1 MLFTTKYFFKMT
13 ANKGQVDYAKI
24 AAGLFSILIAISGWF
39 AVTLYDRIT
48 KIEENV
54 QQLLV
59 ASSAEKT
66 EIQNLKERVNNLE
79 GSHKDNF
86 PKKQVFNTEGILPGL
101 LDARKG
107 KRYIAYK

>member
-1 MLFTTKYFFKMT
+1 MT

-39 AVTLYDRIT
+39 AVTLYDKIT

-59 ASSAEKT
+59 TSSAEKT
-66 EIQNLKERVNNLE
+66 EIQNLFRYLMLE
-79 GSHKDNF
+79 GFIQDNG
-86 PKKQVFNTEGILPGL
+86 QLPPQTQPQT
-101 LDARKG
+101 A
-107 KRYIAYK
+107 